1 MVHARDRFRR
11 RPALQAAFFV
21 VENLQAVKLR
31 LSPLSPI
38 YWVQPI
44 IFLLSRTR
52 MTGEIIAQYEILEEI
67 GRGGMGVVYKARDT
81 KLDRFVALK
90 FLPPYLTQDT
100 TARERFIGEAKAA
113 AAIEHNHIC
122 TIHDIAESED
132 GRTYIVMSY
141 YSGVAL
147 NERIGDGPVP
157 SEEAIRIGQQTA
169 SALAAAHSAGIT
181 HRDIKP
187 GNLILTDD
195 GDVKMVDFGL
205 AKLAGQVDLTKSR
218 STVGTAAYMSPEQVR
233 GQSVDYRTDLWSL
246 GVVIYEMVTGQRP
259 FQGEYEQALS
269 YAILNV

>member
-11 RPALQAAFFV
+11 RPALQAAFFMD
-21 VENLQAVKLR
+21 ENLQAVKLR

-205 AKLAGQVDLTKSR
+205 AK
-218 STVGTAAYMSPEQVR
+218 
-233 GQSVDYRTDLWSL
+233 
-246 GVVIYEMVTGQRP
+246 
-259 FQGEYEQALS
+259 
-269 YAILNV
+269 